1 MWMHRSFGSLVFAA
15 IVMAVAVSAPR
26 GAVSSGL
33 TPETVD
39 RLNTFVRQDCGSC
52 HGMTLKG
59 GLGRPLTP
67 EALQDYT
74 TETLNVIILDG
85 IPETAMPPWRGLL
98 SEAEVD
104 WISKALKE
112 GRIR

>member
-1 MWMHRSFGSLVFAA
+1 MRDRIGSLFFAA
-15 IVMAVAVSAPR
+15 ALLAAGISATS
-26 GAVSSGL
+26 GAVGSDLSA
-33 TPETVD
+33 EQVD
-39 RLNTFVRQDCGSC
+39 RLNDFVRQDCGSC

-67 EALQDYT
+67 EALADFS

-85 IPETAMPPWRGLL
+85 IPDSAMPPWRGLL

-104 WISKALKE
+104 WISNALKE